1 MNEEKYLTVSALNRY
16 IKYKFQYDDNLKN
29 ILLSGEISNFKR
41 HSRGHF
47 YFTLKDEYSQIS
59 AIMFKTSAD
68 KVLFEPKDGDKVYVK
83 GSIQSYEQ
91 GGTYQIYVSEM
102 KLSGIGDLYL
112 KFEKLKKELEE
123 AGLFNPEYKK
133 PIPKYPNVIGVITS
147 PTGAAIHDIITTT
160 SRRYPLAKLVLY
172 PALVQGENAKES
184 IANQIRKA
192 NMDSICDVLIVG
204 RGGGSLED
212 LWAFNEKIVAMA
224 IFDSK
229 IPIISAVGHEVD
241 FSISD
246 FVADK
251 RAATPTAAAEIATP
265 NVIDIRNNILEFIR
279 LMSKNINNLLTDK
292 KVKLI
297 NLDDRLEK
305 ASPIQK
311 ITDNKNNLNILDK
324 RLNLA
329 FNNIIEK
336 NKKNIFNLYSK
347 LNPNL
352 ELIIKD
358 KLNHLNLL
366 NSKLNPSI
374 KSILDNKENRYKVSL
389 SRLEAINP
397 IKIMDRGFSVVSNK
411 EKIVKKVSDVKK
423 NDLISIRVNDGN
435 ISANVVEVYK
445 NGE

>member
-305 ASPIQK
+305 ASPIQR

>member
-279 LMSKNINNLLTDK
+279 LTSKNINNLLTDK

>member
-305 ASPIQK
+305 ASPIQR

-389 SRLEAINP
+389 SHLEAINP